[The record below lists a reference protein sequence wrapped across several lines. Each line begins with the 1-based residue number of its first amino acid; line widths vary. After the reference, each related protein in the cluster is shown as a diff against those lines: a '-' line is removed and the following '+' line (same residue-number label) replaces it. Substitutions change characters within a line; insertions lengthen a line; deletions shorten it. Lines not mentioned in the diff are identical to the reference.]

1 MLANDKINNK
11 PIATKCSHINIPPLT
26 KIDFIRKTKAG
37 TPFLLMIRLPAL
49 VNKTSVYY
57 FLLYNNA

>member
-37 TPFLLMIRLPAL
+37 TPFLLMIQQLSR
-49 VNKTSVYY
+49 KR
-57 FLLYNNA
+57 